1 MNIVFDFGNVLF
13 EWNPVRLIDEH
24 FPTIAPLPCTPE
36 IFSQRLI
43 NEDWLAYDTG
53 LIDTETVAARCA
65 SAVGVAASDLQRF
78 VEQLPHVLQTID
90 PTVRL
95 MQALASG
102 KHGAHRVLY
111 LSNMPILFAEVLE
124 AKYPWIAD
132 FHDGIFS
139 GRVKMAKPDAVI
151 YEHAEHTL
159 NLIPSETL
167 FLDDMPRNVNAA
179 RARGWLAEIISG
191 PQSTRDA
198 LTRHGVLR

>member
-13 EWNPVRLIDEH
+13 DWNPVHLIGDH
-24 FPTIAPLPCTPE
+24 FPAIAPLPCSPE
-36 IFSQRLI
+36 IFSRRLI

-78 VEQLPHVLQTID
+78 VEKIPHVLQTID

-102 KHGAHRVLY
+102 EHGAHRVLY

-139 GRVKMAKPDAVI
+139 GRVKLVKPDAAI
-151 YEHAEHTL
+151 YAHAEHTL

-167 FLDDMPRNVNAA
+167 FLDDMPRNVDAA

-191 PQSTRDA
+191 AQSTRDA
-198 LTRHGVLR
+198 LTKHGVLR